1 MVVIALVNRYVLV
14 PRFRSG
20 DGREQRYFIRMTQTE
35 VVLGRWF
42 WRQSACSRPGNPSD
56 EVEHNEKNRTFSLTA
71 GLFRHGAGGTQ
82 VITVSRFEVGKDKW
96 AFNREE
102 VMLTCRPGHA
112 LYAINPSTLVQY
124 PLNDVAQQQVDS
136 GKSNGQPIAII
147 QVDDPKNPGQKMS
160 LAPFIE
166 RANTLC

>member
-1 MVVIALVNRYVLV
+1 MKKTVLSLLLMACTGSALAA
-14 PRFRSG
+14 P
-20 DGREQRYFIRMTQTE
+20 
-35 VVLGRWF
+35 
-42 WRQSACSRPGNPSD
+42 
-56 EVEHNEKNRTFSLTA
+56 
-71 GLFRHGAGGTQ
+71 Q

-124 PLNDVAQQQVDS
+124 PLNDAAEQQVAS
-136 GKSNGQPIAII
+136 GKSSGQPISVI
-147 QVDDPKNPGQKMS
+147 QIDDPQQPGVKMS

-166 RANTLC
+166 RAEKLC

>member
-1 MVVIALVNRYVLV
+1 MKKTVLSLVLLACTGSAIAA
-14 PRFRSG
+14 P
-20 DGREQRYFIRMTQTE
+20 
-35 VVLGRWF
+35 
-42 WRQSACSRPGNPSD
+42 
-56 EVEHNEKNRTFSLTA
+56 
-71 GLFRHGAGGTQ
+71 Q

-124 PLNDVAQQQVDS
+124 PLNDIAEQQVAS
-136 GKSNGQPIAII
+136 GKSSGQPISMI
-147 QVDDPKNPGQKMS
+147 QIDDPVHPGQKMS

-166 RANTLC
+166 RADKLC